1 MERFKWIATLS
12 LLSMGQAIADEQPN
26 VLIIHTDE
34 HSFRT
39 LGCYREFLPDG
50 QASPWGEK
58 CVVETPNI
66 DYIAKQGVLFT
77 RCYATTP
84 VSSPSRASFMTG
96 LYPQNAGVYT
106 NDMVLNEQALTFGEI
121 FRRHGYETGY
131 IGKLHLNG
139 VGRPEWHPTRD
150 FGFTDNRYMY
160 NRGHWKKVVGMD
172 EEVDFDQKAKIQTTD
187 SLSFTTDFLTNR
199 AIEFIEQHKEKPF
212 CCMLSLPDPHGP
224 NLVRTPYDNL
234 YASLSFDR
242 PASSRKDTTGL
253 PAWSHGNGQRG
264 DRMENMV
271 AYFGMVKCI
280 DDNIG
285 RLLKALRDNGILNNT
300 IIVFTSDHGDLCGEH
315 GLVNKGVPLDG
326 SARVPFIISYPVEM
340 AKGLKV
346 DNVMSVVDFTP
357 SLLSF
362 CGMESPMKYEGRDLS
377 VLWKGKA
384 LPANLDDAVFMRAI
398 TSKKVN
404 NNANRAMW
412 VSVVTSRYKLT
423 LSENVS
429 DTPWLTDMEK
439 DPDELVNCYGDPN
452 YRETV
457 VWLKKK
463 LIEYGTRFK
472 DPRIR
477 NSKIE
482 KELMDK

>member
-1 MERFKWIATLS
+1 M
-12 LLSMGQAIADEQPN
+12 
-26 VLIIHTDE
+26 
-34 HSFRT
+34 
-39 LGCYREFLPDG
+39 
-50 QASPWGEK
+50 
-58 CVVETPNI
+58 
-66 DYIAKQGVLFT
+66 
-77 RCYATTP
+77 
-84 VSSPSRASFMTG
+84 
-96 LYPQNAGVYT
+96 
-106 NDMVLNEQALTFGEI
+106 
-121 FRRHGYETGY
+121 
-131 IGKLHLNG
+131 
-139 VGRPEWHPTRD
+139 
-150 FGFTDNRYMY
+150 
-160 NRGHWKKVVGMD
+160 
-172 EEVDFDQKAKIQTTD
+172 
-187 SLSFTTDFLTNR
+187 
-199 AIEFIEQHKEKPF
+199 
-212 CCMLSLPDPHGP
+212 
-224 NLVRTPYDNL
+224 RTPYDNL